1 MKKAVKRR
9 KKCFYKRKE
18 GRKAEKKLKK
28 LNELKELKELKEGR
42 KKVIENKSSKDCT
55 QSAVPDVLLGVIR

>member
-18 GRKAEKKLKK
+18 GRKVEKKLKKLKK
-28 LNELKELKELKEGR
+28 LNE
-42 KKVIENKSSKDCT
+42 
-55 QSAVPDVLLGVIR
+55 